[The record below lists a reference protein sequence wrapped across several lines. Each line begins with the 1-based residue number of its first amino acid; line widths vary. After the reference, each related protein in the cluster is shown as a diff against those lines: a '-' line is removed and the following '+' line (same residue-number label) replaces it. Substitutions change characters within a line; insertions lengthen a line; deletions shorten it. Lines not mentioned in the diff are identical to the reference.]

1 MNRLIDFS
9 SRFRILKGGKISLV
23 VSALLGS
30 VTLSFAAP
38 SGGTVTSGT
47 ATINQSGNVTNINQS
62 SQKASINWQNFSIAR
77 NETVNFNQPNVN
89 SITLNRVIGNEKSV
103 IDGALNANG
112 QVWILNSNGV
122 LFGKNASINTSG
134 ILATTAQLSDA
145 DFNAGNYNFKNSTS
159 ASIIN
164 QGAITVVNTGS
175 VVLASNE
182 VRNSGTIKAVKGK
195 VYLIGADSYSL
206 NLNGNSLVNL
216 KVNKGVLDAL
226 VKNSG
231 TILADGG
238 EIYLTTNAVNELL
251 KGVVN
256 NTGIIEANSLD
267 GITGKVEL
275 FAHGGTAE
283 ISGTIEAKDGFV
295 ETSGKEFSIDKNA
308 KVKAK
313 TWLIDPT
320 NLTVDDA
327 TAYETSLNGG
337 ADVIIQTNNATGS
350 DEGNIYINDTID
362 WSTAQKLTLNAYKNI
377 YINSAITAS
386 NAGGKVALYYG
397 QGAVATGNT
406 AKYHVNAPINL
417 KAGDNFFTKLGSNGV
432 ITTWKVIT
440 ALGSAGSTTG
450 TDLQGMNG
458 NLSGNYV
465 LGANINANATV
476 NWNYNGTLILNE
488 GFNPIGAPG
497 NGNQFSGNFDGL
509 GHTISNLTINKPI
522 NFGIGL
528 FGSVNGATISN
539 VGLTNVNIKGSSQV
553 GGLVGSSWGDGV
565 IIKNS
570 YTTGTI
576 VGMTYEA
583 NDHGNIYYTNG
594 EHIGGLVGLF
604 YGGGTIENSYSSADV
619 SGKVNAGGLVGY
631 NSGTIKNSYA
641 TGSVTGINTIT
652 NDTTDVNIDKDGMIE
667 FGTGGLVGANGGT
680 IQNSYAVG
688 VVTGSSNRGGLVGY
702 KYEDGTVTNSYY
714 DKTINSSGMSDTTY
728 GKTTKEMQTA
738 STFAGW
744 DDTIWAMH
752 KAPEDIEGFDAG
764 AVAGYLYLIN
774 VTRNEDI
781 TGHAPTGEFL
791 FSGGSGTEVNPY
803 TITNWTQ
810 LQNINHSNI
819 LTQNYYFSLLN
830 NLGSSTSDYTDLAS
844 STANGG
850 LGWNPIGNS
859 ITQFTGNF
867 DGLGHTVDNLS
878 INRPSESI
886 IGLFGAT
893 NGATISNIG
902 LTNVDIIGQS
912 NIGALIGTT
921 RVTVNDAATIIQNSF
936 STGTIVGKSYEEV
949 DLMMGDTSYYGGEN
963 TGGLVG
969 MLGNSSILRNSYSTA
984 NVSSRDNTGGLVG
997 RIYQS
1002 TIENSYATGSVTGI
1016 NTVTNDTTSVGNMG
1030 GLVGYNGGTI
1040 QNSYAIGRVTGLD
1053 GSLGGLVAFTY
1064 QGTASNSFY
1073 DSTVNSSGMNDT
1085 DYGKTTK
1092 EMQTLSTFDDAG
1104 WDIELDETM
1113 KKIYPYLTFDET
1125 GGAIWKVGKYA
1136 TALNYILGTQNTTY
1150 NGTNQALTDFWA
1162 NTIFGDIGS
1171 SLVAGTDYKFVYD
1184 SEDATAFKNA
1194 GTYSDISVVIL
1205 NEDYELD
1212 ETGTNTL
1219 GKFVIAKKDATI
1231 TANSNSVTYNGST
1244 QNVNGFTATG
1254 LVGDE
1259 TESVLTGISGATAS
1273 GKNAGE
1279 YTTTLTGTDG
1289 NYNLTF
1295 VDGSLTITPKQITV
1309 SADDLEKIL
1318 GSNDPLLTY
1327 IAKGI
1332 IGEDVLE
1339 GLLSRDSGETVGEYK
1354 ISKGT
1359 LANSNY
1365 AITFND
1371 GMLTIKRD
1379 KLEDIIT
1386 PVVNNIVVP
1395 QTPKIEINRTVVAS
1409 QAQPVVM
1416 ASTGQTVN
1424 LLSQPTLNQNTTMVT
1439 IGELRAEQNLD
1450 TPNASSDIRVPVG
1463 DNSIIEL
1470 VNGGVNLPNGLE
1482 QQFFVVANEIN

>member
-47 ATINQSGNVTNINQS
+47 ATINQSGNVININQS

-283 ISGTIEAKDGFV
+283 ISGNINALDGFV
-295 ETSGKEFSIDKNA
+295 ETSGKEF
-308 KVKAK
+308 KVADDFKIKAK
-313 TWLIDPT
+313 EWLLDPT
-320 NLTVDDA
+320 DITVEATGSTTDLTSNSIKA
-327 TAYETSLNGG
+327 SFIESTLNGG
-337 ADVIIQTNNATGS
+337 TGVTLQADNNIYVNEDIAWNKSILFLRATSGNVNINSTLTASGTAGLSVTKGGNFNVSGKVNFTGTNNYLSIDGYTYTIIKSLADLQNMNNNLTLKYALGIDIDASATSTWNVG
-350 DEGNIYINDTID
+350 DHDGDIN
-362 WSTAQKLTLNAYKNI
+362 TAQ
-377 YINSAITAS
+377 
-386 NAGGKVALYYG
+386 VAMG
-397 QGAVATGNT
+397 
-406 AKYHVNAPINL
+406 
-417 KAGDNFFTKLGSNGV
+417 
-432 ITTWKVIT
+432 W
-440 ALGSAGSTTG
+440 
-450 TDLQGMNG
+450 
-458 NLSGNYV
+458 
-465 LGANINANATV
+465 
-476 NWNYNGTLILNE
+476 
-488 GFNPIGAPG
+488 NPIGDNSTVFTG
-497 NGNQFSGNFDGL
+497 SFDGL
-509 GHTISNLTINKPI
+509 GHTINNLYINRQIYKP
-522 NFGIGL
+522 IGL
-528 FGSVNGATISN
+528 FG
-539 VGLTNVNIKGSSQV
+539 
-553 GGLVGSSWGDGV
+553 
-565 IIKNS
+565 
-570 YTTGTI
+570 Y
-576 VGMTYEA
+576 
-583 NDHGNIYYTNG
+583 
-594 EHIGGLVGLF
+594 
-604 YGGGTIENSYSSADV
+604 
-619 SGKVNAGGLVGY
+619 
-631 NSGTIKNSYA
+631 
-641 TGSVTGINTIT
+641 
-652 NDTTDVNIDKDGMIE
+652 
-667 FGTGGLVGANGGT
+667 
-680 IQNSYAVG
+680 
-688 VVTGSSNRGGLVGY
+688 
-702 KYEDGTVTNSYY
+702 
-714 DKTINSSGMSDTTY
+714 
-728 GKTTKEMQTA
+728 TA
-738 STFAGW
+738 S
-744 DDTIWAMH
+744 
-752 KAPEDIEGFDAG
+752 P
-764 AVAGYLYLIN
+764 
-774 VTRNEDI
+774 
-781 TGHAPTGEFL
+781 
-791 FSGGSGTEVNPY
+791 
-803 TITNWTQ
+803 
-810 LQNINHSNI
+810 
-819 LTQNYYFSLLN
+819 
-830 NLGSSTSDYTDLAS
+830 
-844 STANGG
+844 
-850 LGWNPIGNS
+850 
-859 ITQFTGNF
+859 
-867 DGLGHTVDNLS
+867 
-878 INRPSESI
+878 
-886 IGLFGAT
+886 
-893 NGATISNIG
+893 TISNIG
-902 LTNVDIIGQS
+902 LTNV
-912 NIGALIGTT
+912 NITGGNYATGALVGLNQSSLIS
-921 RVTVNDAATIIQNSF
+921 NAY
-936 STGTIVGKSYEEV
+936 STGNITGYMYIGGLIGVNGGTINNSYSSV
-949 DLMMGDTSYYGGEN
+949 NVTAHHLV
-963 TGGLVG
+963 GGLVG
-969 MLGNSSILRNSYSTA
+969 MNSDHGSI
-984 NVSSRDNTGGLVG
+984 
-997 RIYQS
+997 I
-1002 TIENSYATGSVTGI
+1002 NSYATGSVTATG
-1016 NTVTNDTTSVGNMG
+1016 TGNAG
-1030 GLVGYNGGTI
+1030 GLVGKMKTNSTI
-1040 QNSYAIGRVTGLD
+1040 TNSYSVGKITNNSTG
-1053 GSLGGLVAFTY
+1053 SGGLVGIFDTGDF
-1064 QGTASNSFY
+1064 GTTSYANLSDKSIISNSFY
-1073 DSTVNSSGMNDT
+1073 NSTINSTGMGDSDL
-1085 DYGKTTK
+1085 GKTTEELK
-1092 EMQTLSTFDDAG
+1092 TPSTFAAWGVAG
-1104 WDIELDETM
+1104 SGGE
-1113 KKIYPYLTFDET
+1113 YPTFDYT
-1125 GGAIWKVGKYA
+1125 TSSLWKVGPLTTNIYLRLITGSSIYGDTPTFTYA
-1136 TALNYILGTQNTTY
+1136 YYDAATGGSAITDANPSGTITWSNILTSTSNVGTYGLTYSSGITLGNSAYALVAGDSVNWIINPKVIDLSVSKTYDGNANFTSGFTLDSTDIVNSDSVGISGSASVSSANANTYTSFDSSTLALDNSNYTLSGNTISAVINKANATVTANSDTVTY
-1150 NGTNQALTDFWA
+1150 NGQAQSVNGFSA
-1162 NTIFGDIGS
+1162 SG
-1171 SLVAGTDYKFVYD
+1171 LVNGET
-1184 SEDATAFKNA
+1184 
-1194 GTYSDISVVIL
+1194 ISVL
-1205 NEDYELD
+1205 NGVTASA
-1212 ETGTNTL
+1212 TGTNAGAYTSSL
-1219 GKFVIAKKDATI
+1219 SGTDENYNLTFVDGSLVINKANATV

-1309 SADDLEKIL
+1309 SADELEKIL

-1359 LANSNY
+1359 LANPNY

-1371 GMLTIKRD
+1371 GVLTIKRD

-1395 QTPKIEINRTVVAS
+1395 QTPKIEINRTVVAP

-1439 IGELRAEQNLD
+1439 IGELRTEQNLD

-1482 QQFFVVANEIN
+1482 QQFFVVANETN